1 MKTIEL
7 TTVLPADPAVVW
19 DHVLQ
24 PRLMCFV
31 AKGMLT
37 FQPIEPNEFP
47 ERWSASRFKVRK
59 LLFGVLPIG
68 WQEISI
74 EFLPDQ
80 GRMHRMREN
89 GRGWLIPTW
98 DHTMEVEP
106 VEGGTRYVD
115 RVRIEAGVL
124 TPIVVAFARR
134 FFAHRQ
140 RRWQKLVAANFD
152 YTTS

>member
-1 MKTIEL
+1 MKTIEMK
-7 TTVLPADPAVVW
+7 TVLPAETAVVW

-37 FQPIEPNEFP
+37 FQPIEPKEFP
-47 ERWSASRFKVRK
+47 ERWSAGRFRVRK
-59 LLFGVLPIG
+59 RLYGLLPIG

-80 GRMHRMREN
+80 GRMQRMREN

-98 DHTMEVEP
+98 DHTIVVEP

-115 RVRIEAGVL
+115 LVKIEAGVL
-124 TPIVVAFARR
+124 TPLVVAFARR

-140 RRWQKLVAANFD
+140 RRWHKLVEAHFD
-152 YTTS
+152 YAVS

>member
-7 TTVLPADPAVVW
+7 TTVLPAETAVVW

-31 AKGMLT
+31 AKGMLA
-37 FQPIEPNEFP
+37 FQPIEPKEFP
-47 ERWSASRFKVRK
+47 ERWSAGRFRVRK
-59 LLFGVLPIG
+59 RLFGLLPIG

-80 GRMHRMREN
+80 GQMHRMREN

-98 DHTMEVEP
+98 DHTIEVSP
-106 VEGGTRYVD
+106 IEGGTRYVD
-115 RVRIEAGVL
+115 RVKIEAGVL
-124 TPIVVAFARR
+124 TPIAVAFARR

-140 RRWQKLVAANFD
+140 RRWHRLVEANFD
-152 YTTS
+152 YAVS